1 MHDDIAALDQD
12 EYMISTPYY
21 QDLNCDSSPYVM
33 HPPPNHRPA
42 SYLARKKVLRDGIW
56 RDPEEVFLLSNPYPV
71 FSIGL
76 SSSFLFSPLHLFTSS
91 LLHLLTTIT
100 TTSPLP
106 RLLLHQHNNQR
117 KNDGA
122 FSPVSG
128 SAAVSRRPIG
138 ILLAFLSIRDS
149 LSISRQRDSFY
160 LVYLLYLH
168 QWLLL
173 SLSSRPLRLVQR
185 LLLRPFNIININNRP
200 SLILRIIL
208 LLLLPVV
215 VPPEL
220 KPVLLRPLL
229 LSPPSPPTSLRL
241 PLEPRLGMGP
251 RVVTP
256 VSAERAVVL

>member
-1 MHDDIAALDQD
+1 
-12 EYMISTPYY
+12 MISTPYY
-21 QDLNCDSSPYVM
+21 HDLSCDSSPYVM
-33 HPPPNHRPA
+33 QPPPNHRPA

-149 LSISRQRDSFY
+149 LSSASGIPSISSISSICINGCCYHSPVVLCDWSNAYSSVLSTSSTSTTVPASFSGSSSSSSSPSS
-160 LVYLLYLH
+160 
-168 QWLLL
+168 
-173 SLSSRPLRLVQR
+173 SLQNSSRFSSVRSSSLPR
-185 LLLRPFNIININNRP
+185 LLQPPCGCP
-200 SLILRIIL
+200 SSPDSGLDH
-208 LLLLPVV
+208 
-215 VPPEL
+215 EL
-220 KPVLLRPLL
+220 
-229 LSPPSPPTSLRL
+229 
-241 PLEPRLGMGP
+241 
-251 RVVTP
+251 
-256 VSAERAVVL
+256 